1 MLVYLTHF
9 GYWILVTRNLYD
21 LDGWLTLKI
30 MERYDYL
37 LKFLII
43 GNAATGKTC
52 LMRWFLEGKFKQDSL
67 HTIGVEFGTKVLK
80 VDSKSVKL
88 QIWDTAGMLHLVNII
103 SFRSGEIPVYHT
115 LILSRCSLCVGS
127 LRYH

>member
-1 MLVYLTHF
+1 
-9 GYWILVTRNLYD
+9 
-21 LDGWLTLKI
+21 